1 MDGSSFEHLNLG
13 ARHHVEQAVI
23 GWALGATR
31 EHRCGGKYGEA
42 LGWRDR
48 GNAGNKDLLA
58 DGRLLGRQSLPI
70 AY

>member
-31 EHRCGGKYGEA
+31 EHRCGGKYGEP
-42 LGWRDR
+42 LCWRNW
-48 GNAGNKDLLA
+48 GNTGNKHLLA
-58 DGRLLGRQSLPI
+58 DGCLL
-70 AY
+70 